1 MAIEW
6 YAVHTYVGYEAKVA
20 RNIEERSRAL
30 GMFGSKIF
38 QVLIPREDTA
48 PAETA
53 KAGAAKDGGRAR
65 AAASASTATR
75 DKDKDKY
82 VYQGYVFVQM
92 DVEDESGTGELNEA
106 WEVVRGTPGVTGF
119 VGTKDPRRAEDLF
132 PLTDAEIA
140 HLLETMGITAK
151 STTEKPKTKVQFKP
165 GDILRVTAG
174 PFADFTGVVS
184 EVNPERA
191 KVKVL
196 VSIFGRET
204 PVELDF
210 SQVSKS

>member
-1 MAIEW
+1 VAIEW
-6 YAVHTYVGYEAKVA
+6 YAVHTYVGYEGKVA
-20 RNIEERSRAL
+20 RNIEERARAL
-30 GMFGSKIF
+30 GMFGNKIF
-38 QVLIPREDTA
+38 QVLIPREDTV
-48 PAETA
+48 PAEA
-53 KAGAAKDGGRAR
+53 GKAAAAKEGRAR
-65 AAASASTATR
+65 ASASSSTSV
-75 DKDKDKY
+75 KSEKDKY

-92 DVEDESGTGELNEA
+92 DVEDDSGTGELNEA
-106 WEVVRGTPGVTGF
+106 WEVVRSTPGVTGF

-132 PLTDAEIA
+132 PLSDAEIA

-151 STTEKPKTKVQFKP
+151 SGPEKPKMKVQYKA

-184 EVNPERA
+184 EVNLERA